1 MYVRTVSSDGKTEAS
16 RLLWVTSGWLKRFL
30 CIGEV
35 NAPVPPPN
43 FLGGPY
49 LSEARRDISFG
60 VGRGLT
66 SFPFVRGVI

>member
-1 MYVRTVSSDGKTEAS
+1 MYVRTVSSDGKTEDS

-35 NAPVPPPN
+35 NAPVPPPK
-43 FLGGPY
+43 LSRRSY
-49 LSEARRDISFG
+49 LSEAPRDISFG

-66 SFPFVRGVI
+66 SSPFV